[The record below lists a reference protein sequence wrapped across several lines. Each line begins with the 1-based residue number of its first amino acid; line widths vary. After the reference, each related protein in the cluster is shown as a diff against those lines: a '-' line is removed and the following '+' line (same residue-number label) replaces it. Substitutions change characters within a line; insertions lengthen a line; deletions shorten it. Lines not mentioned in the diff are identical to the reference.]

1 MNNLQILNQQKA
13 INSREVAE
21 MMGIEH
27 KYVLRYIDG
36 AKEVVGIKETLESA
50 GLHSQNYFIPST
62 YRAGTREHQLLIK
75 IHERNYTIEEWKCK
89 RCYKFIE
96 I

>member
-1 MNNLQILNQQKA
+1 
-13 INSREVAE
+13 
-21 MMGIEH
+21 MGIEH

-62 YRAGTREHQLLIK
+62 YRAGTRE
-75 IHERNYTIEEWKCK
+75 YKCYEVTK
-89 RCYKFIE
+89 MGCEVLGK
-96 I
+96 